1 MADLITLPRLK
12 TALGYATPNAPH
24 NDDAKLSAAIS
35 GASAMIRNYTGLK
48 FEIASGS
55 VATTRSFEYDGSG
68 YLDIDECSTITSVVS
83 KSGYTTVPSTP
94 LTLSVDEW
102 AAYPLN
108 LPVKL
113 WLRMAEN
120 YYGGGISPEMGFAYN
135 LDTLAYKYPFKPNVI
150 DVTAI
155 WGWLAIPADI
165 EQATI
170 WTSVSIN
177 ENPKPYA
184 SEAIENYSR
193 TRGPGDTDE
202 AIPPRAQVILD
213 SYIWPKI

>member
-12 TALGYATPNAPH
+12 TAMGYAQPSAVHP
-24 NDDAKLSAAIS
+24 DDPKLTAAIA

-48 FEIASGS
+48 FEVASGS

-68 YLDIDECSTITSVVS
+68 YLDIDEAQTITTVVS
-83 KSGYTTVPSTP
+83 KSGYTTVPTTP
-94 LTLSVDEW
+94 MSLSVDEW
-102 AAYPLN
+102 GAYPLN

-113 WLRMAEN
+113 WLRLAEA
-120 YYGGGISPEMGFAYN
+120 YYGRGISPEMGFTYN
-135 LDTLAYKYPFKPNVI
+135 LDTLAYKYPFKPNII

-155 WGWLAIPADI
+155 WGWPAIPEDI
-165 EQATI
+165 QQAAI
-170 WTSVSIN
+170 WTAVSIN
-177 ENPKPYA
+177 ESPKPYA

-202 AIPPRAQVILD
+202 AIPIRAQVILD